1 MFSLIGH
8 LVYGGEKR
16 KGLKEGTE
24 SVVLCS
30 EHMLLACFKTWVR
43 PLALTI
49 PSIPRPKESEK
60 KIAKIKLRKSSV
72 HWFQMHLQ
80 ATRNI
85 IGT

>member
-1 MFSLIGH
+1 
-8 LVYGGEKR
+8 
-16 KGLKEGTE
+16 
-24 SVVLCS
+24 
-30 EHMLLACFKTWVR
+30 MLQDLGSTSSTNN
-43 PLALTI
+43 PLH
-49 PSIPRPKESEK
+49 SPRPKESEK